1 VNLVSRARTTLGVA
15 RRTWRFLGAPDGAPR
30 AELESFLLDRLVRRP
45 IVFEDGRG
53 LRYVLEPGENAG
65 AFLRAGGNY
74 EVAETRFCE
83 QVVRPGATAFDVGA
97 HIGLYTLLLARLV
110 GPEGRVHAF
119 EPEPRNHGRLLA
131 NLALNGADNVS
142 ARQAAVYARTSG
154 VELNVFGAGFG
165 AWHSLGRPRLPD
177 PFAPGRTVEPVETI
191 EVEAVALDDY
201 CAEAGVERIDFLKV
215 DVEGAE
221 RDVLEGA
228 RGLLAAG
235 GVGVILF
242 EASLPQTEA
251 LGHGPA
257 EVFELLAGHGYRSFA
272 LDEAGRPAHE
282 VSAATERYGN
292 YVAAREPAD
301 LGRG

>member
-1 VNLVSRARTTLGVA
+1 MTLTARVRTTLGVA
-15 RRTWRFLGAPDGAPR
+15 RRTWRFLGAPDGERR

-45 IVFEDGRG
+45 IVFEDDRG

-83 QVVRPGATAFDVGA
+83 RVVRPGTTAFDVGA
-97 HIGLYTLLLARLV
+97 HIGLYSLLLARLV
-110 GPEGRVHAF
+110 GTEGRVHAF
-119 EPEPRNHGRLLA
+119 EPEPRNHERLIA
-131 NLALNGADNVS
+131 NLALNGADNVV
-142 ARQAAVYARTSG
+142 ARRAAAYSRTSR
-154 VELNVFGAGFG
+154 VELNVFGAGLG

-177 PFAPGRTVEPVETI
+177 PFAPGRTVEPVGAI

-201 CAEAGVERIDFLKV
+201 CAEAGVRRIDFLKV

-228 RGLLAAG
+228 RGLLAEG

-257 EVFELLAGHGYRSFA
+257 EVFELLAEHGFRSFA
-272 LDEAGRPAHE
+272 LDDAGRPARE
-282 VSAATERYGN
+282 VGEATERYGN
-292 YVAAREPAD
+292 YVAARDPAD